1 MTDDRDRR
9 AAAEFRALNL
19 TPLFVEAEVGAD
31 FVVDFDRQL
40 AAFRAAARAEGA
52 AEAIGC
58 AVQTLRDRID
68 VATVAFGEDSDAVRC
83 LTDALARIRALAPA
97 GLVAVSV
104 DRLTELRDCLSEL
117 HALVWGECPSLLN
130 EDSGGDSELDL
141 RIRAAV
147 ARKEG

>member
-52 AEAIGC
+52 AEAIE
-58 AVQTLRDRID
+58 AAAQTLRDRID

-83 LTDALARIRALAPA
+83 LTDALARIRAISAAALLA
-97 GLVAVSV
+97 
-104 DRLTELRDCLSEL
+104 LR
-117 HALVWGECPSLLN
+117 P
-130 EDSGGDSELDL
+130 
-141 RIRAAV
+141 R
-147 ARKEG
+147 